1 MADFDIFQNVLP
13 DPNNTFV
20 EAGGS
25 LNSNGVVVNTGVD
38 GPGYASV
45 KLASEQPLLNTR
57 TNSGRLIS
65 RSLSGHK
72 WNIDISYNPM
82 TREEFEPVSSFIMQQ
97 KASLQ
102 PFFVSLPQYRVP
114 RDPTFATYAASN
126 EFTAASS
133 ASNGIAGQ
141 TTILVAR
148 TGYSSVTNG
157 KAKPGDIFT
166 ITDGGDFRHTKVYQI
181 TRVEVA
187 GTHLSTGT
195 DLGVTQQLLHFNPPL
210 TRTLIASQSVINFHD
225 PKFRVIFASDLVEYS
240 LNTNNLYSFSL
251 KLEEALR

>member
-25 LNSNGVVVNTGVD
+25 LNSSGTVVNTGVY

-82 TREEFEPVSSFIMQQ
+82 TREEFEPVNSFIMQQ
-97 KASLQ
+97 KGSLQ

-114 RDPTFATYAASN
+114 RDPTFAAYAASN
-126 EFTAASS
+126 QFTAAST
-133 ASNGIAGQ
+133 ATNGIAGQ
-141 TTILVAR
+141 TTIIVSR
-148 TGYSSVTNG
+148 PGYSSSANG
-157 KAKPGDIFT
+157 TAKPGDIFT
-166 ITDGGDFRHTKVYQI
+166 LTDGGDVRHTKVYQI

-187 GTHLSTGT
+187 GTHLSGGIN
-195 DLGVTQQLLHFNPPL
+195 LGVTQQLLHFNPPL
-210 TRTLIASQSVINFHD
+210 TRTLTVSSVINFHD